1 MNAKFPD
8 NPLLGPQSRADFIT
22 ANLPLVKFIVE
33 RHFLSSCRAT
43 NTPPEDAVSEGTV
56 GLIRAYDRY
65 DDVEVPFASFA
76 FKYISGEIR
85 NSFSRRPSFGIR
97 IPHGVFPLVKRINS
111 AGLAEESAEFVAEE
125 LGVTVRKA
133 RDALHCA
140 RIVGVSALPEIDERG
155 RADDYT
161 NVDTDVFIA
170 RLKPKPQ
177 RVIRL
182 LMAEHTQ
189 TEVAH
194 SLGMT
199 RQSINVMVRRVR
211 DNYEAYEKIGA

>member
-1 MNAKFPD
+1 MNANFPD
-8 NPLLGPQSRADFIT
+8 NPLLGPLSRADFIT
-22 ANLPLVKFIVE
+22 DNLPLVKFIVE

-43 NTPPEDAVSEGTV
+43 NTPPEDAISEGTV

-65 DDVEVPFASFA
+65 DHADIPFGSFA
-76 FKYISGEIR
+76 FLYIYGEIR

-111 AGLAEESAEFVAEE
+111 AGLAEESAEYVAAE
-125 LGVTVRKA
+125 LGVSVRKA
-133 RDALHCA
+133 KTALHCA
-140 RIVGVSALPEIDERG
+140 RIVGVSALPETDDRG

-177 RVIRL
+177 RVVRL
-182 LMAEHTQ
+182 LMAENTQ
-189 TEVAH
+189 TEVAQK
-194 SLGMT
+194 LGMT
-199 RQSINVMVRRVR
+199 RQAVNVMVRRVR
-211 DNYEAYEKIGA
+211 ENYEAYEKISA